1 MRRRS
6 RTGAVDALRG
16 PASRVMAHRFPMTIL
31 RAGCSSD
38 GRRLREVG
46 LRRANSHQGADDPP
60 RHAAHSQIDLTAF
73 RRYLSEQPM
82 PDFGRKPTH
91 QPSSWQPLRFCGV
104 SCQSKPVTP
113 TEAGTWSCLPD
124 SKCCVFSNSR
134 RMMLRPPGKTA
145 ARGRRDR
152 PAGRQRRHRQWPRQR
167 LQRRR
172 LPTWP

>member
-6 RTGAVDALRG
+6 RTGAVDALHGR
-16 PASRVMAHRFPMTIL
+16 ASRVGGAPFPDDYSSSRLLIRWSTIA
-31 RAGCSSD
+31 RGRSSE
-38 GRRLREVG
+38 GE
-46 LRRANSHQGADDPP
+46 QPPGADDPP

-91 QPSSWQPLRFCGV
+91 QPSSWQALRFCRV

-113 TEAGTWSCLPD
+113 TEAATWSCLPD
-124 SKCCVFSNSR
+124 SKCRVFSNSR